1 MDADPNGRKWRW
13 GVWHD
18 ADRLWHAT
26 LGQRNARLLPPRQP
40 TGERGGSSEIPHVIH
55 QIWLGPHPIPVDCLA
70 WMQTWKRLH
79 PAWEYKAFDT
89 ATNFGEKSD
98 ILRYEI
104 LEKYGG
110 VYADVDV
117 ACVQAFD
124 PLLKAF
130 SFIAGMANTGNV
142 EISNS
147 VMLSTAHHAILRQL
161 IDTIHRDFHQP
172 RLDTSALVLIAQMSG
187 DATLS
192 AALSITPTSSA
203 MDTIARTGPGL
214 LTRTFMA
221 AIGWSTEEG
230 GGREAGADGFLSPAA
245 ERERAI
251 ALPIEYF
258 SPLPNRIRH
267 AAAADFAMIKLPV
280 NCMAVHY
287 WARSWM

>member
-1 MDADPNGRKWRW
+1 
-13 GVWHD
+13 
-18 ADRLWHAT
+18 
-26 LGQRNARLLPPRQP
+26 
-40 TGERGGSSEIPHVIH
+40 
-55 QIWLGPHPIPVDCLA
+55 
-70 WMQTWKRLH
+70 
-79 PAWEYKAFDT
+79 
-89 ATNFGEKSD
+89 
-98 ILRYEI
+98 

-124 PLLKAF
+124 PLLKVGQLDPCNTALYLHEQSANIPVLCCQQAF